1 MLRKSRSKSRLT
13 YEWLEPRLLMAITP
27 TIKFLGEQDSGTIN
41 LGDALHVD
49 ATSSFTG
56 TDLARN
62 SYIEWDSNPT

>member
-1 MLRKSRSKSRLT
+1 
-13 YEWLEPRLLMAITP
+13 MAITP